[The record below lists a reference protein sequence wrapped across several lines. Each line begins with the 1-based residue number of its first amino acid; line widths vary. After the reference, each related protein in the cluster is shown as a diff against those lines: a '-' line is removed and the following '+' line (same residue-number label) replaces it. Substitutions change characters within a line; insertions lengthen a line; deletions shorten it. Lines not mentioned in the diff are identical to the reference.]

1 MQLLEF
7 VRLVLTGRVDTR
19 DTPTSVPDAPEP
31 VYDSHGNLVT
41 GWHLSVRYVPEAD
54 ALVLYWQHE
63 PNPYTAGKSDTTT
76 WTPDQVES
84 LLVEVNIRLRTLAAR
99 RLF

>member
-1 MQLLEF
+1 MEGLDS
-7 VRLVLTGRVDTR
+7 RATTN
-19 DTPTSVPDAPEP
+19 TVPDAPEP

-41 GWHLSVRYVPEAD
+41 GWHLTVRYVPEAD
-54 ALVLYWQHE
+54 AVVVYWQHE

-76 WTPDQVES
+76 WSPEDLEGALT
-84 LLVEVNIRLRTLAAR
+84 EVNIRLRTLAAR